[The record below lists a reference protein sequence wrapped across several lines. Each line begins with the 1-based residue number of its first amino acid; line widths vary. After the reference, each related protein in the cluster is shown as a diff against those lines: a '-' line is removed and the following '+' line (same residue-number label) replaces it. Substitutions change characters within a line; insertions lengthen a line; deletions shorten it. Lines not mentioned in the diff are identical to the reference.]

1 MNSSTDPTF
10 LELNTS
16 FSNTP
21 ELYATSVSME
31 PSHGLETEDYYACG
45 TFNCTPT
52 EFVAFVLGP
61 QTLPLYKAI
70 LITIIFGGIFIT
82 GVIGNLLVC
91 IVIIR
96 HSAMH
101 TATNYYLFSLAVSDL
116 LYLLFGLP
124 TEVFLYWHQYPDLFG
139 MPFCKIRAFISEA
152 CTYVSVFTIV
162 AFSMERFLAICHPL
176 HLYAMVGFKRAIRII
191 TVLWIVS
198 FISAIPF
205 GLLSDIQY
213 LKYPLDGSRIEE
225 SAFCSMSEI
234 VNVFP
239 VFEVS
244 FCIFFVIP
252 MILII
257 LLYGRMG
264 AKIRSRT
271 NQKLL
276 GVQHGT
282 NNRETRNSQMR
293 KKAAV
298 IRMLGK
304 LFLIWRYELNL
315 VIILLISIAAVVITF
330 FVCWFPFHLQRLIFL
345 YAKDMENY
353 LDINEALFSIAGFAY
368 YVSCTINPIVY
379 SVMSRRYRVAFRELL
394 CGKAVGAYY
403 NSAFA
408 RDHSS
413 FRESTAT
420 SLGNNI
426 NYDRVHSVHVRSS
439 RHQNIKNEAD
449 SLSANRVL
457 IKKTYSLPLPKNAE
471 STVLSTTDIVIV
483 LENSHTVCEEPKVDN
498 DIWIENEETCI

>member
-10 LELNTS
+10 SELNTS
-16 FSNTP
+16 FTNTTD
-21 ELYATSVSME
+21 LFATSVSLDTT
-31 PSHGLETEDYYACG
+31 SHGFEEEDHYACG
-45 TFNCTPT
+45 TFNCSPK

-82 GVIGNLLVC
+82 GVVGNLLGVHC
-91 IVIIR
+91 DYSPLGNA
-96 HSAMH
+96 HG
-101 TATNYYLFSLAVSDL
+101 DQ
-116 LYLLFGLP
+116 LLFLQPSCFRSAVPTIWITNGSVSVLASVSGSLRHAILQNTRIYLRGLY
-124 TEVFLYWHQYPDLFG
+124 F
-139 MPFCKIRAFISEA
+139 R

-191 TVLWIVS
+191 TALWIAS

-213 LKYPLDGSRIEE
+213 LNYPLDDSRIEE
-225 SAFCSMSEI
+225 SAFCSMSPKI
-234 VNVFP
+234 VNEYP

-271 NQKLL
+271 NQKL
-276 GVQHGT
+276 GKCS
-282 NNRETRNSQMR
+282 TRHQQQGNE
-293 KKAAV
+293 
-298 IRMLGK
+298 K
-304 LFLIWRYELNL
+304 LPNEKEDGYSH
-315 VIILLISIAAVVITF
+315 VGIAAVVITF

-345 YAKDMENY
+345 YAKNMENY

-368 YVSCTINPIVY
+368 YVSCTVNPIVY

-403 NSAFA
+403 NSGFA

-413 FRESTAT
+413 FRESSA
-420 SLGNNI
+420 
-426 NYDRVHSVHVRSS
+426 YDRVHSVHVRAS
-439 RHQNIKNEAD
+439 RHPNKFETD
-449 SLSANRVL
+449 SPSANRVL
-457 IKKTYSLPLPKNAE
+457 IKKTYSLPLPKNAD

-483 LENSHTVCEEPKVDN
+483 LENSHKVCEEPKVEN

>member
-1 MNSSTDPTF
+1 MNSSTDPSV
-10 LELNTS
+10 LDLNTS
-16 FSNTP
+16 LSSSTNS
-21 ELYATSVSME
+21 YATSVSLE
-31 PSHGLETEDYYACG
+31 PFQGLDSEDYYACG
-45 TFNCTPT
+45 TFNCSPT

-61 QTLPLYKAI
+61 QTLPLYKAV

-191 TVLWIVS
+191 TALWIAS

-213 LKYPLDGSRIEE
+213 LKYPLDDSRIEE
-225 SAFCSMSEI
+225 SAFCSMSPEI
-234 VNVFP
+234 VNVIP

-252 MILII
+252 MILIMI
-257 LLYGRMG
+257 LYGRMG

-271 NQKLL
+271 NQKL

-293 KKAAV
+293 KKAV
-298 IRMLGK
+298 IRML
-304 LFLIWRYELNL
+304 
-315 VIILLISIAAVVITF
+315 V
-330 FVCWFPFHLQRLIFL
+330 
-345 YAKDMENY
+345 
-353 LDINEALFSIAGFAY
+353 
-368 YVSCTINPIVY
+368 
-379 SVMSRRYRVAFRELL
+379 
-394 CGKAVGAYY
+394 
-403 NSAFA
+403 
-408 RDHSS
+408 
-413 FRESTAT
+413 
-420 SLGNNI
+420 
-426 NYDRVHSVHVRSS
+426 
-439 RHQNIKNEAD
+439 
-449 SLSANRVL
+449 
-457 IKKTYSLPLPKNAE
+457 
-471 STVLSTTDIVIV
+471 
-483 LENSHTVCEEPKVDN
+483 
-498 DIWIENEETCI
+498 

>member
-10 LELNTS
+10 SELNTS
-16 FSNTP
+16 FTNTTD
-21 ELYATSVSME
+21 LFATSVSLDTT
-31 PSHGLETEDYYACG
+31 SHGFEEEDHYACG
-45 TFNCTPT
+45 TFNCSPK

-82 GVIGNLLVC
+82 GVVGNLLVC

-191 TVLWIVS
+191 TALWIAS

-213 LKYPLDGSRIEE
+213 LNYPLDDSRIEE
-225 SAFCSMSEI
+225 SAFCSMSPKI
-234 VNVFP
+234 VNEYP

-271 NQKLL
+271 NQKLGKYL
-276 GVQHGT
+276 ASIDSKRSDFRDVFQVFNQAPTTGK
-282 NNRETRNSQMR
+282 RET
-293 KKAAV
+293 
-298 IRMLGK
+298 
-304 LFLIWRYELNL
+304 
-315 VIILLISIAAVVITF
+315 
-330 FVCWFPFHLQRLIFL
+330 
-345 YAKDMENY
+345 
-353 LDINEALFSIAGFAY
+353 
-368 YVSCTINPIVY
+368 
-379 SVMSRRYRVAFRELL
+379 
-394 CGKAVGAYY
+394 
-403 NSAFA
+403 
-408 RDHSS
+408 
-413 FRESTAT
+413 
-420 SLGNNI
+420 
-426 NYDRVHSVHVRSS
+426 
-439 RHQNIKNEAD
+439 
-449 SLSANRVL
+449 
-457 IKKTYSLPLPKNAE
+457 PK
-471 STVLSTTDIVIV
+471 
-483 LENSHTVCEEPKVDN
+483 
-498 DIWIENEETCI
+498 

>member
-1 MNSSTDPTF
+1 MSLSTDPT
-10 LELNTS
+10 LLDLNTS
-16 FSNTP
+16 FSTIP
-21 ELYATSVSME
+21 RLYATSVSLE
-31 PSHGLETEDYYACG
+31 PPNDLEAEDNYACG
-45 TFNCTPT
+45 TFNCSPT

-70 LITIIFGGIFIT
+70 LITIIFGGVFIT

-191 TVLWIVS
+191 TALWIAS

-213 LKYPLDGSRIEE
+213 LKYPPDDSRIEE
-225 SAFCSMSEI
+225 SAFCSMSPEI
-234 VNVFP
+234 VNVIP

-271 NQKLL
+271 NQKL

-293 KKAAV
+293 KKTV
-298 IRMLGK
+298 IRML
-304 LFLIWRYELNL
+304 
-315 VIILLISIAAVVITF
+315 AAVVITF

-345 YAKDMENY
+345 YAKDLDNY

-368 YVSCTINPIVY
+368 YVSCTVNPIVY

-394 CGKAVGAYY
+394 CGKPVGAYY
-403 NSAFA
+403 NSGFA

-413 FRESTAT
+413 FRDSTAT
-420 SLGNNI
+420 SMGNNI
-426 NYDRVHSVHVRSS
+426 HYDRVHSVHVRSS
-439 RHQNIKNEAD
+439 RHQSSKNEAD
-449 SLSANRVL
+449 PLSANRVL
-457 IKKTYSLPLPKNAE
+457 IKKTYSLPLPKNSDSA
-471 STVLSTTDIVIV
+471 VLSTTDIVIV
-483 LENSHTVCEEPKVDN
+483 LEKNSTARHTICEEPKVEN
-498 DIWIENEETCI
+498 DIWIENQETCI

>member
-1 MNSSTDPTF
+1 MNSSTDLSF
-10 LELNTS
+10 LELNTNL
-16 FSNTP
+16 SNIAD
-21 ELYATSVSME
+21 LYASSVNE
-31 PSHGLETEDYYACG
+31 APSYGSGTEEYYACV
-45 TFNCTPT
+45 TFNCSES

-70 LITIIFGGIFIT
+70 LITIIFGGVFIT

-91 IVIIR
+91 TVIIR
-96 HSAMH
+96 HSSMH

-124 TEVFLYWHQYPDLFG
+124 TEVFLYWHQYPYLFG

-191 TVLWIVS
+191 TALWIAS

-213 LKYPLDGSRIEE
+213 LQYPLDDSRIEE
-225 SAFCSMSEI
+225 SAFCSMSTQTVTI
-234 VNVFP
+234 IP

-252 MILII
+252 MLLII
-257 LLYGRMG
+257 ILYGRMG

-271 NQKLL
+271 NQKL

-282 NNRETRNSQMR
+282 NNRETRNSQLR
-293 KKAAV
+293 KKTV
-298 IRMLGK
+298 IRML
-304 LFLIWRYELNL
+304 
-315 VIILLISIAAVVITF
+315 AAVVITF
-330 FVCWFPFHLQRLIFL
+330 FVCWFPFHVQRLWFL
-345 YAKDMENY
+345 YAQNNDNY

-394 CGKAVGAYY
+394 CGKPVGAYY
-403 NSAFA
+403 NSGFA

-420 SLGNNI
+420 TLGKNV

-439 RHQNIKNEAD
+439 RHQNNKYETD
-449 SLSANRVL
+449 SLSSNRVL
-457 IKKTYSLPLPKNAE
+457 IKKTYSLPLPKNAD

-483 LENSHTVCEEPKVDN
+483 LENNSTARHTNAEEPKVEN
-498 DIWIENEETCI
+498 GIWIEHEETSI

>member
-10 LELNTS
+10 LDLNTS

-21 ELYATSVSME
+21 ELYATSVSSE
-31 PSHGLETEDYYACG
+31 PSHGLEAEDYYACG
-45 TFNCTPT
+45 TFNCTPK

-176 HLYAMVGFKRAIRII
+176 HLYAMVGFKRAIKII
-191 TVLWIVS
+191 TGLWIVS
-198 FISAIPF
+198 FISAVPF

-213 LKYPLDGSRIEE
+213 LKYPIDGSRIEE

-234 VNVFP
+234 VNVYP
-239 VFEVS
+239 LFEVS
-244 FCIFFVIP
+244 FSIFFVIP

-271 NQKLL
+271 NQKL

-293 KKAAV
+293 KKAV
-298 IRMLGK
+298 IRML
-304 LFLIWRYELNL
+304 
-315 VIILLISIAAVVITF
+315 V
-330 FVCWFPFHLQRLIFL
+330 
-345 YAKDMENY
+345 
-353 LDINEALFSIAGFAY
+353 
-368 YVSCTINPIVY
+368 
-379 SVMSRRYRVAFRELL
+379 
-394 CGKAVGAYY
+394 
-403 NSAFA
+403 
-408 RDHSS
+408 
-413 FRESTAT
+413 
-420 SLGNNI
+420 
-426 NYDRVHSVHVRSS
+426 
-439 RHQNIKNEAD
+439 
-449 SLSANRVL
+449 
-457 IKKTYSLPLPKNAE
+457 
-471 STVLSTTDIVIV
+471 
-483 LENSHTVCEEPKVDN
+483 
-498 DIWIENEETCI
+498 

>member
-1 MNSSTDPTF
+1 MNSSTEATF
-10 LELNTS
+10 LDFNTS
-16 FSNTP
+16 LSNTP
-21 ELYATSVSME
+21 TSYATSVSWA
-31 PSHGLETEDYYACG
+31 PSQGLEAEDYFACG
-45 TFNCTPT
+45 TFNCSPT

-191 TVLWIVS
+191 TALWIAS

-213 LKYPLDGSRIEE
+213 LKYPLDDSRIEE
-225 SAFCSMSEI
+225 SAFCSMSPEI
-234 VNVFP
+234 VNVIP

-271 NQKLL
+271 NQKL
-276 GVQHGT
+276 GVQHG

-293 KKAAV
+293 KKTV
-298 IRMLGK
+298 IRML
-304 LFLIWRYELNL
+304 
-315 VIILLISIAAVVITF
+315 AAVVITF

-345 YAKDMENY
+345 YAKDMDNY

-420 SLGNNI
+420 TMGNNI

-439 RHQNIKNEAD
+439 RHQNNKNEAD
-449 SLSANRVL
+449 SISASRML
-457 IKKTYSLPLPKNAE
+457 IKKTYSLPLPKNAD
-471 STVLSTTDIVIV
+471 STVLSTDIVIV
-483 LENSHTVCEEPKVDN
+483 LENSTSARHTVCEGAQVEN
-498 DIWIENEETCI
+498 DIWIKNEETCI

>member
-10 LELNTS
+10 SELNAS
-16 FSNTP
+16 FTNTP
-21 ELYATSVSME
+21 DTLFATSVSSD
-31 PSHGLETEDYYACG
+31 PSHGFGEEDYACG
-45 TFNCTPT
+45 TFNCSPK

-61 QTLPLYKAI
+61 QTLPLYKAV

-82 GVIGNLLVC
+82 GVVGNLLVC

-191 TVLWIVS
+191 TALWIVS

-213 LKYPLDGSRIEE
+213 LNYPLDHSRIEE
-225 SAFCSMSEI
+225 SAFCSMSPKI
-234 VNVFP
+234 VNEIP

-271 NQKLL
+271 NQKL
-276 GVQHGT
+276 GVQQGT

-293 KKAAV
+293 KKTV
-298 IRMLGK
+298 IRML
-304 LFLIWRYELNL
+304 
-315 VIILLISIAAVVITF
+315 AAVVITF

-345 YAKDMENY
+345 YAKNMDNY

-368 YVSCTINPIVY
+368 YVSCTVNPIVY

-403 NSAFA
+403 NSGFA

-413 FRESTAT
+413 FRESSA
-420 SLGNNI
+420 
-426 NYDRVHSVHVRSS
+426 YDRVHSVHVRASQHPNKFETDSS
-439 RHQNIKNEAD
+439 
-449 SLSANRVL
+449 SANRVL
-457 IKKTYSLPLPKNAE
+457 IKKTYSLPLPKNAD

-483 LENSHTVCEEPKVDN
+483 LENSHTVCEEPKVEN

>member
-1 MNSSTDPTF
+1 MNSSTDSTF

-16 FSNTP
+16 FSNKP
-21 ELYATSVSME
+21 DLYPTSVSLE
-31 PSHGLETEDYYACG
+31 PSHGFETEDYYACG

-191 TVLWIVS
+191 TALWIAS

-225 SAFCSMSEI
+225 SAFCSMSPEI
-234 VNVFP
+234 VNVIP

-271 NQKLL
+271 NQKL
-276 GVQHGT
+276 GVQPGT

-293 KKAAV
+293 KKTV
-298 IRMLGK
+298 IRML
-304 LFLIWRYELNL
+304 
-315 VIILLISIAAVVITF
+315 AAVVITF

-345 YAKDMENY
+345 YAKNMENY

-368 YVSCTINPIVY
+368 YISCTVNPIVY

-403 NSAFA
+403 NSGFA

-439 RHQNIKNEAD
+439 RHQTNKNDAD
-449 SLSANRVL
+449 CLSANRVL
-457 IKKTYSLPLPKNAE
+457 IKKTYSLPLPKNAD

-483 LENSHTVCEEPKVDN
+483 LENSHTVCEEPKVEN

>member
-1 MNSSTDPTF
+1 MNSSTDSSF
-10 LELNTS
+10 LELNTNL
-16 FSNTP
+16 SNTP
-21 ELYATSVSME
+21 DLYATSVNE
-31 PSHGLETEDYYACG
+31 APSYGSGTEEYYACV
-45 TFNCTPT
+45 TFNCSES

-70 LITIIFGGIFIT
+70 LITIIFGGVFIT

-91 IVIIR
+91 TVIIR

-124 TEVFLYWHQYPDLFG
+124 TEVFLYWHQYPYLFG

-191 TVLWIVS
+191 TALWIAS

-213 LKYPLDGSRIEE
+213 LQYPLDDSRIEE
-225 SAFCSMSEI
+225 SAFCSMSTQTVTMI
-234 VNVFP
+234 P

-257 LLYGRMG
+257 ILYGRMG

-271 NQKLL
+271 NQKL

-282 NNRETRNSQMR
+282 NNRETRNSQLR
-293 KKAAV
+293 KKTV
-298 IRMLGK
+298 IRML
-304 LFLIWRYELNL
+304 
-315 VIILLISIAAVVITF
+315 AAVVITF
-330 FVCWFPFHLQRLIFL
+330 FVCWFPFHVQRLWFL
-345 YAKDMENY
+345 YAQENDNY

-394 CGKAVGAYY
+394 CGRPVGAYY
-403 NSAFA
+403 NSGFA

-420 SLGNNI
+420 VLGKNV

-439 RHQNIKNEAD
+439 RHQNNKFETD
-449 SLSANRVL
+449 SISSNRVL
-457 IKKTYSLPLPKNAE
+457 IKKTYSLPLPKNAD

-483 LENSHTVCEEPKVDN
+483 LENNSTARHTDAEEPKVDN
-498 DIWIENEETCI
+498 DIWIEHEETSI

>member
-1 MNSSTDPTF
+1 MNSSTDPSV
-10 LELNTS
+10 LDLNTS
-16 FSNTP
+16 LSSSTNS
-21 ELYATSVSME
+21 YATSVSLE
-31 PSHGLETEDYYACG
+31 PFQGLDSEDYYACG
-45 TFNCTPT
+45 TFNCSPT

-61 QTLPLYKAI
+61 QTLPLYKAV

-191 TVLWIVS
+191 TALWIAS

-213 LKYPLDGSRIEE
+213 LKYPLDDSRIEE
-225 SAFCSMSEI
+225 SAFCSMSPEI
-234 VNVFP
+234 VNVIP

-252 MILII
+252 MILIMI
-257 LLYGRMG
+257 LYGRMG

-271 NQKLL
+271 NQKL

-293 KKAAV
+293 KKAV
-298 IRMLGK
+298 IRML
-304 LFLIWRYELNL
+304 
-315 VIILLISIAAVVITF
+315 AAVVITF

-345 YAKDMENY
+345 YAKNLENY

-413 FRESTAT
+413 FRESTHT

-439 RHQNIKNEAD
+439 RQQNNKNEAD
-449 SLSANRVL
+449 SANRVL
-457 IKKTYSLPLPKNAE
+457 IKKTYSLPLPKNVD
-471 STVLSTTDIVIV
+471 STVLSTDIVIV
-483 LENSHTVCEEPKVDN
+483 LENSSTARHTLCEEPKVEN